1 VTLPETKGRK
11 RCRKRST
18 SARSRVRRIGGKL
31 AQMGQRLIDGASK
44 SLTEDFFSRFE
55 QVLKESLAPEE
66 KTEVV
71 TPEATPAIARSVSV
85 WVWVA
90 GALLLGVAVYFLR

>member
-1 VTLPETKGRK
+1 MDQGCELHYTVH
-11 RCRKRST
+11 S
-18 SARSRVRRIGGKL
+18 RIGGKL

-66 KTEVV
+66 KPEVV
-71 TPEATPAIARSVSV
+71 TPEVTSASARSVPV
-85 WVWVA
+85 WVWV
-90 GALLLGVAVYFLR
+90 GGGLLLAAAVYLLR